1 MTEITRRG
9 LIAGA
14 ASIAGLA
21 VVNACSDDD
30 PESGS
35 TRTQETGSGDGL
47 VGGISDPEKAP
58 FDTVVVLMM
67 ENRSFDHLLGWM
79 DGVDGQQAGL
89 EYPDLQ
95 GVMIPTTALGND
107 TQGCALKDP
116 AHGWEAMATHFNGG
130 KCDGWMQTQN
140 TGDRFPIG
148 YYEQAQVPIMAA
160 LADSYTLF
168 DQYHCSILGA
178 TWPNRFYQLC
188 AATDVDDTEIY
199 PAPGAERPSKL
210 ETAIFD
216 RLEAADLTGGYY
228 TWGEPM
234 TGLFESKKYDSIT
247 YPKDLFFAHAQAG
260 TLPNVTFID
269 PDYTTISE
277 FIGTSNDYHPHGDI
291 LAGEGYLRDVH
302 DALVASPQWER
313 MVFVLNFDEN
323 GGFYDH
329 VAPPNVKDDNVNPN
343 PGPHPDY
350 SRLGFRV
357 PAIAMG
363 PFAPKKI
370 VSDGPYEHCSV
381 LSMIEWRWG
390 LEPMSERDRNAR
402 NLAEALDFTTTR
414 KPAQLPAF
422 QAPDPP
428 VACPNPQIALA

>member
-1 MTEITRRG
+1 
-9 LIAGA
+9 
-14 ASIAGLA
+14 
-21 VVNACSDDD
+21 
-30 PESGS
+30 
-35 TRTQETGSGDGL
+35 
-47 VGGISDPEKAP
+47 
-58 FDTVVVLMM
+58 
-67 ENRSFDHLLGWM
+67 
-79 DGVDGQQAGL
+79 
-89 EYPDLQ
+89 
-95 GVMIPTTALGND
+95 
-107 TQGCALKDP
+107 
-116 AHGWEAMATHFNGG
+116 
-130 KCDGWMQTQN
+130 
-140 TGDRFPIG
+140 
-148 YYEQAQVPIMAA
+148 
-160 LADSYTLF
+160 
-168 DQYHCSILGA
+168 
-178 TWPNRFYQLC
+178 
-188 AATDVDDTEIY
+188 
-199 PAPGAERPSKL
+199 
-210 ETAIFD
+210 
-216 RLEAADLTGGYY
+216 
-228 TWGEPM
+228 M

-329 VAPPNVKDDNVNPN
+329 VAPPTVKDDNVNPN

>member
-168 DQYHCSILGA
+168 DQYHCS
-178 TWPNRFYQLC
+178 
-188 AATDVDDTEIY
+188 TD
-199 PAPGAERPSKL
+199 
-210 ETAIFD
+210 
-216 RLEAADLTGGYY
+216 GG
-228 TWGEPM
+228 
-234 TGLFESKKYDSIT
+234 DV
-247 YPKDLFFAHAQAG
+247 AQPL
-260 TLPNVTFID
+260 LPTV
-269 PDYTTISE
+269 
-277 FIGTSNDYHPHGDI
+277 
-291 LAGEGYLRDVH
+291 R
-302 DALVASPQWER
+302 
-313 MVFVLNFDEN
+313 
-323 GGFYDH
+323 
-329 VAPPNVKDDNVNPN
+329 
-343 PGPHPDY
+343 
-350 SRLGFRV
+350 
-357 PAIAMG
+357 
-363 PFAPKKI
+363 
-370 VSDGPYEHCSV
+370 
-381 LSMIEWRWG
+381 
-390 LEPMSERDRNAR
+390 RDRR
-402 NLAEALDFTTTR
+402 R
-414 KPAQLPAF
+414 
-422 QAPDPP
+422 
-428 VACPNPQIALA
+428 